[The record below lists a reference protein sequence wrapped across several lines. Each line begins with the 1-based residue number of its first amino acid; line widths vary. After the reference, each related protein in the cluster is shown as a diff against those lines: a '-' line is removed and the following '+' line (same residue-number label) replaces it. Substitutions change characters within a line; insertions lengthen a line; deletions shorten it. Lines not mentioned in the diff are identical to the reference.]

1 MKPIV
6 HRGLLDCKTDI
17 PFPSAQIVIHQPS
30 INEIQ
35 LIGETTQII
44 GANAITKDYQNFQ
57 DNSGLENL
65 SNFDI
70 LMKIISS
77 KTEQTR
83 QVTEAIQQLFVL
95 LFPTC
100 QTFFTP
106 SSILLKEEGQM
117 HMIDNSNF
125 EDFRRI
131 IYDVFCLAELH
142 GENVDEE
149 YNPAGDRARALVE
162 KFRKKREYLAELR
175 KGRGENKELISL
187 YGRYINILAVGEHK
201 DKNVLSN
208 YSVYQLVEEFKRF
221 QLKESF
227 DFTYQAKLA
236 GATKIKDPKDWMAD
250 MSFGSEEE
258 E

>member
-6 HRGLLDCKTDI
+6 HRGLLDCKVDI

-44 GANAITKDYQNFQ
+44 GVNAITKDYQNFQ

-106 SSILLKEEGQM
+106 GSILLKDEKQM
-117 HMIDNSNF
+117 HMIDNNNF
-125 EDFRRI
+125 EDFRKI
-131 IYDVFCLAELH
+131 IYDMFCLAELH
-142 GENVDEE
+142 GEAEQD
-149 YNPAGDRARALVE
+149 YNPAGDRARAIVE
-162 KFRKKREYLAELR
+162 KFRKKHEYLAELR
-175 KGRGENKELISL
+175 KERGEHTELMSL

-236 GATKIKDPKDWMAD
+236 GITKIKDPKDWMTD
-250 MSFGSEEE
+250 MSFGSKEE
-258 E
+258 